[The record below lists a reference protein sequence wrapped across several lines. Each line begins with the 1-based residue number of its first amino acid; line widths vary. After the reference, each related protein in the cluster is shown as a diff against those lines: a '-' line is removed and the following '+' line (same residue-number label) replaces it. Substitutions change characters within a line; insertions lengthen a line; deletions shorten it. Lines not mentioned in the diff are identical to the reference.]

1 MGLIASPLDDIL
13 SSRAKVR
20 LLRLFSTEPD
30 PMSAREAARRVE
42 MAKRSADLALRDL
55 VQVGVIRRHGSGA
68 QPTYVLNPHH
78 ALVRHAVLILFGGG
92 KDATAQSGS
101 GEQGAIH
108 EFFDTLRSAVE
119 VPNTQDVLWA
129 ALFGS
134 TAKGEDTLES
144 DIDLAVIVADEMAL
158 TRMQERLADMKPVFL
173 RRFGRV
179 LSPVV
184 MTLAHGRALAASGH
198 ALIESL
204 VDGRV
209 IAGRQRD
216 VSVLLR
222 GAD

>member
-1 MGLIASPLDDIL
+1 MGLIASPLDDLL

-20 LLRLFSTEPD
+20 LLRLFSTEPE
-30 PMSAREAARRVE
+30 PMSAREAARRVD

-78 ALVRHAVLILFGGG
+78 ALVRHAVRILFSGGT
-92 KDATAQSGS
+92 DATAQSGG

-108 EFFDTLRSAVE
+108 EFFDTLRDAVE
-119 VPNTQDVLWA
+119 EPNTQDVLWA

-134 TAKGEDTLES
+134 TANGEDTLES
-144 DIDLAVIVADEMAL
+144 DMDLAVIVVDEMAL
-158 TRMQERLADMKPVFL
+158 TRMQERLADMSTVIL
-173 RRFGRV
+173 SRFGRV

-184 MTLAHGRALAASGH
+184 MTLAQGRALAASCH
-198 ALIESL
+198 PLVESL
-204 VDGRV
+204 VNGRV

-216 VSVLLR
+216 VRALLR
-222 GAD
+222 GPD